1 MDWKEFV
8 PIYRKFISRKAA
20 YCVLLLLGL
29 CVLLIIAP
37 VFGQFKIPMGEVYDI
52 ILTHLTGGTVES
64 YGKDR
69 AVWGIRLPNAITAVV
84 VGFALGSCGA
94 VMQSLLRNP
103 LADPYTMGISSGA
116 SLGAALFFVMGIS
129 VLPFLSGD
137 YAMIANAFILSLIPT
152 GIAILISCFRRM
164 STTAIILAGIAVMY
178 TFGAITS
185 TIMLIANPTQ
195 LSQVYMWNLGN
206 IGTGSWG
213 RIGLIVVLVAVC
225 TSVLMVMNRKIDI
238 LTGSDDMAK
247 TVGMNPMVCRM
258 SLMVLISLMV
268 AVIVSF
274 TGTIGFIGLVGPHLA
289 RIFVGSSSR
298 HLIPASGFT
307 GAMLLLISQCIAINL
322 GSLPIGVI
330 TSLIGCPVFLTL
342 LIKQRNSEWN

>member
-1 MDWKEFV
+1 MDWKEFI
-8 PIYRKFISRKAA
+8 PLYRKFVSKKIA
-20 YCVLLLLGL
+20 YCLLLLLSL
-29 CVLLIIAP
+29 CALLVIAP
-37 VFGQFKIPMGEVYDI
+37 VFGQFKIPVGEVYDI
-52 ILTHLTGGTVES
+52 IITHIVGGTVEN
-64 YGKDR
+64 YGKDL

-84 VGFALGSCGA
+84 VGFALGTCGA

-116 SLGAALFFVMGIS
+116 SLGAAVFFVLGIS
-129 VLPFLSGD
+129 VIPFLSGD

-152 GIAILISCFRRM
+152 AIAIIISCFRRM

-206 IGTGSWG
+206 IGTGSWE
-213 RIGLIVVLVAVC
+213 RIGLIVVLVTVC
-225 TSVLMVMNRKIDI
+225 TVILMAASRRIDI
-238 LTGSDDMAK
+238 LAGSDDMAK
-247 TVGMNPMVCRM
+247 TVGMNPMICRM
-258 SLMVLISLMV
+258 SLMVLVSLIV

-298 HLIPASGFT
+298 HLIPASGLT

-330 TSLIGCPVFLTL
+330 TSLIGCPVFLVL
-342 LIKQRNSEWN
+342 LIRQRHSEWN